1 MGSIFSTVKR
11 INNRDSMKEYT
22 AWFIRQLHV
31 IRVNVAVRI
40 VAGIVQVALGLLLV
54 WLCRRFIDYAVWQ
67 DNVVEEVA
75 ILVVTLLASVGIRQA
90 TFYLQSSAE
99 IVQQNAIRQR
109 LFDHLLSRWLYAT
122 AERLHSGDISQRL
135 ERDIATV
142 SAITTDVLPRM
153 VVTGVQLL
161 GAFMLML
168 SMDAWLAWSL
178 LLLTPFVALSAKY
191 LAHRL
196 RHMTLAIRKEESS
209 IQMLIQES
217 MENETAIKSVQ
228 GEGVVSRRIHD
239 LHIELHHLVMRRTRF
254 TVITRFLLASTF
266 GLGYLGAFVYGGLQ
280 LKDGLITFGVMT
292 AFLQLVSQIQ
302 SPVVSL
308 LNMIPQIIH
317 ATASIDR
324 IKEIENMEVEEAGMK
339 AYGQKPQSAKA
350 EAASQQA
357 SKAEAASA
365 KASKAEAASAKA
377 SSIGIR
383 LDHVSYHYPDY
394 QKIILQDFSH
404 DFRPGTST
412 AIVGETGRGKTT
424 LLRLLSGLAMPTS
437 GSVSMYDTLG
447 YIIPHADMRTHM
459 TYIPQGNTMLSG
471 TIRSNMLLARP
482 SADEADIKR
491 ALHIAAA
498 DFVLDLPN
506 GIDTE
511 IGEHAVKLSE
521 GQAQRLAIARG
532 VLHGGSIL
540 LLDEISSSLDPA
552 TEKTLLTRLFE
563 ASPDKTIILVTHRM
577 EAADQCDERLDMG

>member
-1 MGSIFSTVKR
+1 
-11 INNRDSMKEYT
+11 MKEYA

-67 DNVVEEVA
+67 DNVVEEVSL
-75 ILVVTLLASVGIRQA
+75 LVGALLASVGIKQA

-109 LFDHLLSRWLYAT
+109 LFDHLLSRRLYAT

-153 VVTGVQLL
+153 VVTGVQLM

-196 RHMTLAIRKEESS
+196 RHMTLAIRKEESH
-209 IQMLIQES
+209 IQMLVQES

-350 EAASQQA
+350 EAASEQ
-357 SKAEAASA
+357 STKAEAESEQASG
-365 KASKAEAASAKA
+365 
-377 SSIGIR
+377 IGIR

-424 LLRLLSGLAMPTS
+424 LLRILSGLAMPTS

-552 TEKTLLTRLFE
+552 TEKTLLTRLFK

>member
-1 MGSIFSTVKR
+1 
-11 INNRDSMKEYT
+11 MKEYT

-67 DNVVEEVA
+67 DNVVEEVSL
-75 ILVVTLLASVGIRQA
+75 LVGALLASVGIRQA
-90 TFYLQSSAE
+90 VFYLQSSAE

-109 LFDHLLSRWLYAT
+109 LFDHLLSRQLYST
-122 AERLHSGDISQRL
+122 TERLHSGDISQRL
-135 ERDIATV
+135 ERDISTV

-209 IQMLIQES
+209 IQMLVQES

-350 EAASQQA
+350 EAASEQ
-357 SKAEAASA
+357 STKAEAASEQ
-365 KASKAEAASAKA
+365 ASG
-377 SSIGIR
+377 IGIR

>member
-1 MGSIFSTVKR
+1 
-11 INNRDSMKEYT
+11 MKEYT

-67 DNVVEEVA
+67 DNVVEEVSL
-75 ILVVTLLASVGIRQA
+75 LVGALLASVGIKQA

-109 LFDHLLSRWLYAT
+109 LFDHLLSRRLYAT

-350 EAASQQA
+350 EAASEQSA
-357 SKAEAASA
+357 KAEAASEQ
-365 KASKAEAASAKA
+365 STKAEAASEQA
-377 SSIGIR
+377 SRIGIR

-491 ALHIAAA
+491 VLHIAAA

>member
-1 MGSIFSTVKR
+1 
-11 INNRDSMKEYT
+11 MKEYT

-75 ILVVTLLASVGIRQA
+75 ILVVTLLTSVGIRQA

-109 LFDHLLSRWLYAT
+109 LFDHLLSRRLYAT

-135 ERDIATV
+135 ERDISTV

-239 LHIELHHLVMRRTRF
+239 LHTELHHLVMRRTRF

-350 EAASQQA
+350 EAASDQSA
-357 SKAEAASA
+357 KAEAASQQ
-365 KASKAEAASAKA
+365 ASKAEAASAKA

-394 QKIILQDFSH
+394 PKIILQDFSH

-498 DFVLDLPN
+498 DFVLALPN

>member
-1 MGSIFSTVKR
+1 
-11 INNRDSMKEYT
+11 MKEYT

-109 LFDHLLSRWLYAT
+109 LFDHLLSRQLYST

-135 ERDIATV
+135 ERDISTV

-228 GEGVVSRRIHD
+228 GEGVVSGRIHD

-350 EAASQQA
+350 EAASEQSAKAEAA
-357 SKAEAASA
+357 SEQSTKAEAASA
-365 KASKAEAASAKA
+365 QA

>member
-1 MGSIFSTVKR
+1 
-11 INNRDSMKEYT
+11 MKEYT

-67 DNVVEEVA
+67 DNVVEEVSL
-75 ILVVTLLASVGIRQA
+75 LVGALLASVGIKQA

-109 LFDHLLSRWLYAT
+109 LFDHLLSRRLYAT

-135 ERDIATV
+135 ERDISTV

-324 IKEIENMEVEEAGMK
+324 IKEIENMEVEK
-339 AYGQKPQSAKA
+339 RS
-350 EAASQQA
+350 

-365 KASKAEAASAKA
+365 QA

>member
-1 MGSIFSTVKR
+1 M
-11 INNRDSMKEYT
+11 
-22 AWFIRQLHV
+22 
-31 IRVNVAVRI
+31 
-40 VAGIVQVALGLLLV
+40 
-54 WLCRRFIDYAVWQ
+54 
-67 DNVVEEVA
+67 
-75 ILVVTLLASVGIRQA
+75 
-90 TFYLQSSAE
+90 
-99 IVQQNAIRQR
+99 
-109 LFDHLLSRWLYAT
+109 
-122 AERLHSGDISQRL
+122 
-135 ERDIATV
+135 
-142 SAITTDVLPRM
+142 
-153 VVTGVQLL
+153 

-191 LAHRL
+191 LAPRL
-196 RHMTLAIRKEESS
+196 RHMTLAIRKEESC

-339 AYGQKPQSAKA
+339 AYGQKPQSTKA
-350 EAASQQA
+350 EAASEQV
-357 SKAEAASA
+357 
-365 KASKAEAASAKA
+365 

>member
-1 MGSIFSTVKR
+1 
-11 INNRDSMKEYT
+11 MKEYT

-67 DNVVEEVA
+67 DNVVEEVSL
-75 ILVVTLLASVGIRQA
+75 LVGALLASVGIRQA
-90 TFYLQSSAE
+90 VFYLQSSAE

-109 LFDHLLSRWLYAT
+109 LFDHLLSRRLYAT

-135 ERDIATV
+135 ERDISTV

-228 GEGVVSRRIHD
+228 GEGVVSGRLHD

-339 AYGQKPQSAKA
+339 AYGQKPQSAQA
-350 EAASQQA
+350 EAASEQ
-357 SKAEAASA
+357 
-365 KASKAEAASAKA
+365 A